1 MLHSMLAILVVMPF
15 IMGGI
20 CLFLKDNKYRNMI
33 IVINSVVLI
42 SVSIL
47 FVFLNQRGMLFSSAA
62 IPYFDVN
69 LLIEILD
76 YILLG
81 VISYFGF
88 IHKHWGIIF
97 LALAQVLV
105 LILFSCLIMVPT
117 EAVPL
122 VYADSFANIMVLI
135 VSIIGSLI
143 CLFAI
148 PYMKKHEEHMHIS
161 NRTRQHYF
169 FAVMIMFLGSMNGL
183 VLSNNILHVYFFF
196 EFTSLCSFLLIGHDR
211 TFAATRNALKALWM
225 NSLGALSLLIAVILF
240 YIQLETLDIRLIID
254 QSFGNTVLLLPLT
267 MVCLAAFIKS
277 AQPPFQSWLLGA
289 MVAPTPTS
297 ALLHSST
304 MVKVGVYLALRF
316 SPAYLDSFLAVCIA
330 IFGAFV
336 FVSNALLAIGQSN
349 GKKILAYSTISNL
362 GLIFA
367 CAGIGTVE
375 AITAGVFLIIF
386 HAVSKALLFLCV
398 GTIEQKIGSRDIED
412 MRGVYRIMPITT
424 ILMLIGIISII
435 LPPFGMLMGKWIAME
450 AASTISLPV
459 ILILAFGSSA
469 TVIYWARWGGVLT
482 SFDFTGKVSVEK
494 LTFLTKFSL
503 FILCMLAIFLSLSSP
518 YIFSVMIIPMVSI
531 FGVTPFEV
539 DSIGLIGYQGSFW
552 ILPIFIVILFGV
564 LLSIYLFRKDNISR
578 KVRPFMCGVNG
589 ADTDT
594 FIGPMER
601 EYKVKVS
608 NYYFMAFCTET
619 ASLKFFNVIA
629 LAILAFMIGGS
640 IQFSQVVGG
649 FW

>member
-412 MRGVYRIMPITT
+412 MRGVYR
-424 ILMLIGIISII
+424 
-435 LPPFGMLMGKWIAME
+435 
-450 AASTISLPV
+450 SLPV

-469 TVIYWARWGGVLT
+469 TVIYWARWAGVLT

-518 YIFSVMIIPMVSI
+518 YIFSVMIIPLVSI